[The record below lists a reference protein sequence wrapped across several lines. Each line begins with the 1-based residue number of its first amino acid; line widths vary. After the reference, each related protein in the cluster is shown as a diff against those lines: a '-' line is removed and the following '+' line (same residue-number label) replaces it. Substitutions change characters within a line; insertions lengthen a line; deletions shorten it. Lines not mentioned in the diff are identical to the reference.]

1 MIKFTFKSD
10 RGYFLLKKVRRIK
23 KNGEMKIKNSLIKPI
38 KKSIITWIVGEIV
51 LLIVWCCDIKKILL
65 YIPGIRNFV
74 LNLNFITSIFTN
86 YYTVIIGALFLVVIL
101 YLRKYADVKVP
112 SISIAGIEFNLKNID
127 RIVKANLTNYFV
139 TKRSLFKIDI
149 LKDNFDDVFESYHNT
164 YEFIRLQMSYYENV
178 AKTDNTIYKAMKCM
192 IKDLNYFLTSNQTD
206 YRRWYKFENEKEYKF
221 IDELQKKYPKYNELI
236 EAFGKINKKMST
248 HMQKLNITIEW

>member
-1 MIKFTFKSD
+1 M
-10 RGYFLLKKVRRIK
+10 
-23 KNGEMKIKNSLIKPI
+23 
-38 KKSIITWIVGEIV
+38 
-51 LLIVWCCDIKKILL
+51 WCCDIKKILL

-178 AKTDNTIYKAMKCM
+178 AKTDNTIYK
-192 IKDLNYFLTSNQTD
+192 
-206 YRRWYKFENEKEYKF
+206 FENEKEYKF

>member
-1 MIKFTFKSD
+1 M
-10 RGYFLLKKVRRIK
+10 
-23 KNGEMKIKNSLIKPI
+23 
-38 KKSIITWIVGEIV
+38 
-51 LLIVWCCDIKKILL
+51 
-65 YIPGIRNFV
+65 
-74 LNLNFITSIFTN
+74 
-86 YYTVIIGALFLVVIL
+86 
-101 YLRKYADVKVP
+101 
-112 SISIAGIEFNLKNID
+112 
-127 RIVKANLTNYFV
+127 
-139 TKRSLFKIDI
+139 FKIDI

>member
-38 KKSIITWIVGEIV
+38 KKSIITWIVGGIV

-65 YIPGIRNFV
+65 YIPGIRNFA

-86 YYTVIIGALFLVVIL
+86 YYTAIIGALFLVVIL

-127 RIVKANLTNYFV
+127 RIVKQILQIILSPKEVCLKLTF
-139 TKRSLFKIDI
+139 
-149 LKDNFDDVFESYHNT
+149 
-164 YEFIRLQMSYYENV
+164 
-178 AKTDNTIYKAMKCM
+178 
-192 IKDLNYFLTSNQTD
+192 
-206 YRRWYKFENEKEYKF
+206 
-221 IDELQKKYPKYNELI
+221 
-236 EAFGKINKKMST
+236 
-248 HMQKLNITIEW
+248 